1 MKFFFSLASSILLV
15 ILMIGCS
22 DSGVQPV
29 DIPSSYDSTG
39 YTNAVAAE
47 IVLIKQ
53 HQDFVNLLKTG
64 RTIGTTVDYAT
75 ALTAMQAH
83 LTEANDSIKTIFPSY
98 LQELTKASGKSYDPF
113 AATQTQGGTY
123 GGYLFDANGLE
134 IEQILD
140 KASFFGLFYHK
151 ASRMSVTSESTHK
164 LIALFGATPRFSNSD
179 RTTNFPDIL
188 SASYAARRDKNDGN
202 GLYTAFKKN
211 VIAMQAHQKAGS
223 DYTNETLYDRK
234 SVLLTWEKAIL
245 ATVVNYCF
253 SAHVKFTM
261 TNPQAMDNGAGLH
274 AVAES
279 IGFLGGFKGI
289 SEKKI
294 TNAQIDDILSLL
306 KSNKPAVFV
315 TDAFTNA
322 PALLQVIARIK
333 SIYGFT
339 DQEIEDFKVNW
350 VTTQNR
356 Q

>member
-1 MKFFFSLASSILLV
+1 MKHFFSLATSILFAV
-15 ILMIGCS
+15 LMMSCA
-22 DSGVQPV
+22 DNGVQPIQ
-29 DIPSSYDSTG
+29 IPTSYDSTG
-39 YTNAVAAE
+39 YTNAIVAE
-47 IVLIKQ
+47 NVLIKQ

-64 RTIGTTVDYAT
+64 RTSGTTVDYAT
-75 ALTAMQAH
+75 ALTTMQAH
-83 LTEANDSIKTIFPSY
+83 LTEANDSLKVIFPAY
-98 LQELTKASGKSYDPF
+98 LQELTKASGNSYDPY
-113 AATQTQGGTY
+113 AANQTQGGTY
-123 GGYLFDANGLE
+123 GGYLFDENGLE

-151 ASRMSVTSESTHK
+151 ASRMSVSSESTHK

-179 RTTNFPDIL
+179 RTTTFPDIL

-202 GLYTAFKKN
+202 GLYIAFKNN
-211 VIAMQAHQKAGS
+211 VIAMHAHQKAGS
-223 DYTNETLYDRK
+223 NFNNELLNERK
-234 SVLLTWEKAIL
+234 AILLAWEKSIL

-253 SAHVKFTM
+253 SAHAKFTM
-261 TNPQAMDNGAGLH
+261 TNPQAADNGAGLH
-274 AVAES
+274 GVSEN
-279 IGFLGGFKGI
+279 IGFILGLKGV

-294 TNAQIDDILSLL
+294 TNAQIDEILSLL

-350 VTTQNR
+350 VTIQNR

>member
-1 MKFFFSLASSILLV
+1 MNQLFSYATSFILAFM
-15 ILMIGCS
+15 MIGCS
-22 DSGVQPV
+22 DDGVQPI
-29 DIPSSYDSTG
+29 DIPTVYDSNG
-39 YTNAVAAE
+39 YANAVLAE
-47 IVLIKQ
+47 NALIKQ

-64 RTIGTTVDYAT
+64 RISGTVVDYAT

-83 LTEANDSIKTIFPSY
+83 LNEANDSLKAIFPAY
-98 LQELTKASGKSYDPF
+98 LLELTKASGNTYDPY

-123 GGYLFDANGLE
+123 GGYLFDENGLE

-151 ASRMSVTSESTHK
+151 ASRMSITSESTHK

-202 GLYTAFKKN
+202 GLYATFKRN

-223 DYTNETLYDRK
+223 EYINETLSDRK

-253 SAHVKFTM
+253 SAHAKFTM
-261 TNPQAMDNGAGLH
+261 TNPQANDNGAGLH
-274 AVAES
+274 AVGES
-279 IGFLGGFKGI
+279 IGFLGGLKGI
-289 SEKKI
+289 TEKKI
-294 TNAQIDDILSLL
+294 TNAQVDELLSLL

-322 PALLQVIARIK
+322 PALLQVVSRIK
-333 SIYGFT
+333 TIYGFT

>member
-1 MKFFFSLASSILLV
+1 MNQFFSYATSFLLALM
-15 ILMIGCS
+15 MIGCS
-22 DSGVQPV
+22 DDGVQPI
-29 DIPSSYDSTG
+29 DIPTIYDSNG
-39 YTNAVAAE
+39 YANAVLAE
-47 IVLIKQ
+47 NVLIKQ

-64 RTIGTTVDYAT
+64 RISGTVVDYSA
-75 ALTAMQAH
+75 ALSGMQAH
-83 LTEANDSIKTIFPSY
+83 LNEANDSLKAIFPAY
-98 LQELTKASGKSYDPF
+98 LLELTKASGNTYDPY
-113 AATQTQGGTY
+113 AASQTQGGTY
-123 GGYLFDANGLE
+123 GGYLFDENGLE

-151 ASRMSVTSESTHK
+151 ASRMSITSESTHK

-202 GLYTAFKKN
+202 GLYATFKRN

-223 DYTNETLYDRK
+223 EYINETLSDRK

-245 ATVVNYCF
+245 ATVVNYCY
-253 SAHVKFTM
+253 SAHAKFTM
-261 TNPQAMDNGAGLH
+261 TNPQANDNGAGLH
-274 AVAES
+274 AVGES
-279 IGFLGGFKGI
+279 IGFLGGLKGI
-289 SEKKI
+289 PEKKI
-294 TNAQIDDILSLL
+294 SNAQVDELLSLL

-322 PALLQVIARIK
+322 PALLQVVSRIK
-333 SIYGFT
+333 TIYGFT